1 MTESA
6 NAKKIDAGDADASG
20 RDLLARTTGL
30 LDDLRQRVVTA
41 KAVPMSASV
50 MLNKKETLAQVD
62 ELRVLVAEAFRQART
77 VLERSDHLVEAGRAQ
92 AAELIAAA
100 EADAAELVAAE
111 TVHRQ
116 AESAASEVVKGESV
130 DAGIARA
137 EVDDYVDRKL
147 AHFEVVLSRTL
158 AQLSDGRRQ
167 LADPA
172 NTGGAEGN
180 KKALRALSGHLEE
193 ADTAPPA
200 GGRARRRA

>member
-1 MTESA
+1 MTESG

-50 MLNKKETLAQVD
+50 MVNRKETLAKVD
-62 ELRVLVAEAFRQART
+62 ELRALVSDAFGQARIVLARSDELAEAGRLQAAALVAEAQA
-77 VLERSDHLVEAGRAQ
+77 E
-92 AAELIAAA
+92 
-100 EADAAELVAAE
+100 AAELVAAE
-111 TVHRQ
+111 AVHRQ
-116 AESAASEVVKGESV
+116 AESAASDVVKGASRQ
-130 DAGIARA
+130 AGAARA

-172 NTGGAEGN
+172 NGGGAGDNME
-180 KKALRALSGHLEE
+180 ALRALSGYAEDEE
-193 ADTAPPA
+193 PSRSA
-200 GGRARRRA
+200 GGHARSHG

>member
-6 NAKKIDAGDADASG
+6 NARKIDAGDADASG
-20 RDLLARTTGL
+20 RDLLAQTTDL

-50 MLNKKETLAQVD
+50 MVNKKETLAKVD
-62 ELRVLVAEAFRQART
+62 ELRTLVAEAFGQART
-77 VLERSDHLVEAGRAQ
+77 VLERSDELVEAGRAQ
-92 AAELIAAA
+92 AAELVAAA
-100 EADAAELVAAE
+100 HAEAADLVAAE
-111 TVHRQ
+111 AVHRK
-116 AESAASEVVKGESV
+116 AESAATEVVKGASRE
-130 DAGIARA
+130 AGVARA

-172 NTGGAEGN
+172 NGGGAGDNME
-180 KKALRALSGHLEE
+180 ALRALSGHVEDEE
-193 ADTAPPA
+193 ATPPS
-200 GGRARRRA
+200 GGHARRRS

>member
-6 NAKKIDAGDADASG
+6 NARKIDAGDADASG

-50 MLNKKETLAQVD
+50 MVNKKETLAKVD
-62 ELRVLVAEAFRQART
+62 ELRALVADAFGQART
-77 VLERSDHLVEAGRAQ
+77 VLERSDELVESGRAQ
-92 AAELIAAA
+92 AAELIAQAQA
-100 EADAAELVAAE
+100 EAAELVSAE
-111 TVHRQ
+111 AVHQQ
-116 AESAASEVVKGESV
+116 AESAATEVVKGASRE
-130 DAGIARA
+130 AGVERA

-172 NTGGAEGN
+172 NGGGAGDNME
-180 KKALRALSGHLEE
+180 ALRALSGHAEE
-193 ADTAPPA
+193 AEADPPS
-200 GGRARRRA
+200 GGHARHHS

>member
-6 NAKKIDAGDADASG
+6 NTKKIDAGDAAASG

-50 MLNKKETLAQVD
+50 MVHKKETLAKVD
-62 ELRVLVAEAFRQART
+62 ELRALVTDAFGQART
-77 VLERSDHLVEAGRAQ
+77 VLERSDDLVETGRAQ
-92 AAELIAAA
+92 AAELIAQAQA
-100 EADAAELVAAE
+100 EAAELVSAE
-111 TVHRQ
+111 AVHRQ
-116 AESAASEVVKGESV
+116 AESVASEVVKGASQE
-130 DAGIARA
+130 AGVARA

-158 AQLSDGRRQ
+158 VQLSDGRRQ

-172 NTGGAEGN
+172 NSGGAADNME
-180 KKALRALSGHLEE
+180 ALRALSGHAEE
-193 ADTAPPA
+193 AEAVPPS
-200 GGRARRRA
+200 GGHARHRS

>member
-41 KAVPMSASV
+41 RAVPMSASV
-50 MLNKKETLAQVD
+50 MVNQKETLAKVD
-62 ELRVLVAEAFRQART
+62 ELRALVADAFGQART
-77 VLERSDHLVEAGRAQ
+77 VLERSDDLVETGRAQ

-100 EADAAELVAAE
+100 QVEAAELVAAE
-111 TVHRQ
+111 AVHRQ
-116 AESAASEVVKGESV
+116 AESAASQVV
-130 DAGIARA
+130 AGASREAGVARA
-137 EVDDYVDRKL
+137 EIDDYVDRKL

-172 NTGGAEGN
+172 NGGGAGDNME
-180 KKALRALSGHLEE
+180 ALRALSGHAEDVE
-193 ADTAPPA
+193 AIAPS
-200 GGRARRRA
+200 GGQARHRT